1 MITMVHSNAFA
12 YKLSY
17 DDELF
22 IPLDSICN
30 DLGITPVIT
39 EKTVTVGEN
48 VLYLNKYTA
57 LKGNTEFKLSRPVQ
71 KIGGNVVVPQ
81 SVCYNIFGIC
91 YTFNEGTL
99 KYEKSDKTLKEL
111 RNLPEKRRGIRERE
125 SYPSKNNVILF
136 EESFDKGIPKN
147 IKASEDSGWETGT
160 YNNSGALYRNNSKK
174 QYVLYNSEE
183 MGNYTVAV
191 KAVGPTVGVVG
202 RANKSDTYYEAVYA
216 GGKIFLNKYVN
227 GGRSQLYDYNLIW
240 DRKEMIDIKLR
251 FEWENIYVYVDDT
264 LRFSYKDLSSPIM
277 KGIGGVVGAGE
288 TYFDDYRIIQETE

>member
-1 MITMVHSNAFA
+1 MLLALETGAFA
-12 YKLSY
+12 YKVSY

-22 IPLDSICN
+22 IPLDVICA
-30 DLGITPVIT
+30 DLGIAPVIT
-39 EKTVTVGEN
+39 ENTVTVGDT
-48 VLYLNKYTA
+48 VLYLNRYTA
-57 LKGNTEFKLSRPVQ
+57 LKAGESINLLRPVQ
-71 KIGGNVVVPQ
+71 KINTAVIVPQ
-81 SVCYNIFGIC
+81 SVCYSIFGVC

-99 KYEKSDKTLKEL
+99 KYEKSNKTPEEL
-111 RNLPEKRRGIRERE
+111 RILPEKRRGIGERE
-125 SYPSKNNVILF
+125 PYPAENNVILL
-136 EESFDKGIPKN
+136 EESFDKGMSKN